1 MLSPF
6 KRSAAVL
13 SLASLGTAT
22 VLLGFLLAASGA
34 LPGAVVRADNL
45 PVCGTAGTPCALGP
59 NLEVVSI
66 TLPSSGPCAGGTL
79 SLDMSATNPGLS
91 FSGPTSTTC
100 EPVSGTVTETIT
112 LSALNGYQIG
122 DLSMSAI
129 CGVTGGNSL
138 IISFGS
144 HTLPCPTGA
153 IGAVSDDV
161 TFSPVS
167 NQTFT
172 FTLSNTAVAGGSS
185 SSSLVA
191 ENFSLVAPVPEPKS
205 LVLMLVGLGALAFV
219 LGSRRSA
226 QAGHL
231 NARERV
237 SGPSD

>member
-6 KRSAAVL
+6 KRSAVVL
-13 SLASLGTAT
+13 SLASPGTAT

-91 FSGPTSTTC
+91 FSGPTSGTC
-100 EPVSGTVTETIT
+100 EPFSGTVTETIT

-122 DLSMSAI
+122 DLSVSAT

-138 IISFGS
+138 ILSFGS
-144 HTLPCPTGA
+144 HTLPCPTGSL
-153 IGAVSDDV
+153 GTVSDDV
-161 TFSPVS
+161 TFTPVTS
-167 NQTFT
+167 QTFT
-172 FTLSNTAVAGGSS
+172 FGVSNTFTGGSS
-185 SSSLVA
+185 SLSSVSQ
-191 ENFSLVAPVPEPKS
+191 NFSLVAPVPEPS
-205 LVLMLVGLGALAFV
+205 SIVLMLVGIGALAFV
-219 LGSRRSA
+219 LGSRRSTH
-226 QAGHL
+226 AGH
-231 NARERV
+231 
-237 SGPSD
+237 